1 MAEAPEEEGAILL
14 VDSRSKNHDET
25 FVDDDK
31 SFLPRFSIGAGG
43 GRAVAAKGQT
53 RRKRSMVETPNSFQY
68 LPPPAFD
75 ESTVTE
81 STFCFGK
88 SRDEHR
94 DELAR
99 VKREWLL
106 ETEVLKYETQ
116 LEINEL
122 REEVQTVRAQSKAAV
137 AESQALRNSLSA
149 LLVKTNDISQQLEV
163 RDKLL
168 RESMILILGL
178 LQEKIG
184 LSEKIRPPLVTDD
197 GLIPSDFRCAIC
209 FASLPL
215 DPVVTDPCQHCFCR
229 ECLAESMKRSNRCP
243 LDRIAISEE
252 QIMPLQGLV
261 RRVFDEVAVKCPYEG
276 CSWTGQMG
284 HYEQHAIRCKAD
296 IVQQLIAQIDR
307 LNDMVVARDKNVV
320 DIAPDQMPT
329 PMTAAVATPS
339 PHPSSP
345 ARSPPSTPSNLHDD
359 APESPA
365 YSPPSPAYSP
375 LSPAY
380 SPTPSP
386 EVNSPQPGLSNMH
399 GHDQAA
405 EAAESPVYVPSS
417 PAYSPTNPAYPP
429 LSPPYS
435 PPTFEIEDAAAELNL
450 PLAMLTMSAI
460 ARGESS
466 AVQALF
472 GDDSD
477 ISDDEAVV

>member
-1 MAEAPEEEGAILL
+1 
-14 VDSRSKNHDET
+14 
-25 FVDDDK
+25 
-31 SFLPRFSIGAGG
+31 
-43 GRAVAAKGQT
+43 
-53 RRKRSMVETPNSFQY
+53 MVETPTSFQY

-81 STFCFGK
+81 STFRFGC
-88 SRDEHR
+88 SRNEHR

-106 ETEVLKYETQ
+106 DTEVLKYETQ

-122 REEVQTVRAQSKAAV
+122 REAVQAATNESKAAM
-137 AESQALRNSLSA
+137 AESHALRNSMSA

-168 RESMILILGL
+168 QESMILVLGL
-178 LQEKIG
+178 LQEKID
-184 LSEKIRPPLVTDD
+184 LSDKIRPPLATE
-197 GLIPSDFRCAIC
+197 GGSIPSDFRCAIC

-215 DPVVTDPCQHCFCR
+215 DPVVTEPCQHCFCR

-243 LDRIAISEE
+243 MDRIAIVEE
-252 QIMPLQGLV
+252 QILPLKGLA
-261 RRVFDEVAVKCPYEG
+261 RRVFDEVNVKCPYE

-284 HYEQHAIRCKAD
+284 HYKQHALRCKTD
-296 IVQQLIAQIDR
+296 IVQQLRSQVDR
-307 LNDMVVARDKNVV
+307 LNDVVAARDKNV

-329 PMTAAVATPS
+329 PMTAAVATLS
-339 PHPSSP
+339 PQPSSP
-345 ARSPPSTPSNLHDD
+345 AHSPPSTPLNLYDD
-359 APESPA
+359 ALE
-365 YSPPSPAYSP
+365 SPAYSP

-380 SPTPSP
+380 SPSSP
-386 EVNSPQPGLSNMH
+386 AYSPTLSPAAYSPQPG
-399 GHDQAA
+399 
-405 EAAESPVYVPSS
+405 PST

-435 PPTFEIEDAAAELNL
+435 SLTVENEDAAVELNL

-460 ARGESS
+460 VRGESS

-472 GDDSD
+472 GNDSD
-477 ISDDEAVV
+477 SSDDGDVV